1 MTKDNAEL
9 LLFSKFTNI
18 FEKGK
23 IASNMLK
30 KAIAEKRGS
39 RVQWVEVFFCL
50 GVLQKRL
57 LNRMF
62 YSFLLHPSA
71 PLGVLFQAESVGA
84 SLEAPVFSLCADRKI
99 NAKRRDFV
107 GFLRG
112 CIGQSVRAAPS
123 AARTNLD
130 FRC

>member
-39 RVQWVEVFFCL
+39 RVQWVECVFCL

-84 SLEAPVFSLCADRKI
+84 SLEAPGHTQPVAT
-99 NAKRRDFV
+99 A
-107 GFLRG
+107 
-112 CIGQSVRAAPS
+112 
-123 AARTNLD
+123 
-130 FRC
+130 